1 MNKSTQHYLT
11 QRIQDDLLSFLPNE
25 NKIPTIIVVIP
36 AYNELSTTI
45 AATLDSLRSNKD
57 TQQLETYLLLNY
69 KETDS
74 LNIKQE
80 THITYNWLSSLPHY
94 HDLGLT
100 VMIKALSGKT
110 AGVGQA
116 RKLLMDAAFLRYH
129 HKRAAGIIVN
139 LDADTIVDENYIAAI
154 KNFFETNPRRDA
166 ASIAFSHLLNESD
179 VEYEAILQYELHLR
193 YFINYQRWLKLP
205 FAYQT
210 IGSGMAVRSAAY
222 AREGGMNKKLAGED
236 FYFLHK
242 YSSRLVLGETN
253 ETIIRPSSRR
263 SSRVPF
269 GTGKYVSDHIK
280 QSTVERTTYH
290 PESFIALQKWLGLID
305 HYLFSDDF
313 TNYDHIADDTI
324 LQSFLEAINGVEAI
338 NKVLSET
345 KAGNSRYKRFFQWF
359 DAFLLMKY
367 LHFARENGRPDQRLS
382 SCVNMLFSEL
392 DLKYIGNMKEDL
404 ITIRSYDYQ
413 SNYDNQWRADLISR
427 LSRMAAS

>member
-11 QRIQDDLLSFLPNE
+11 QRIQDDLLPFLPKE
-25 NKIPTIIVVIP
+25 EKIPTIIVVIP

-45 AATLDSLRSNKD
+45 AATLDSLQKNNS
-57 TQQLETYLLLNY
+57 QQLETYLLLNY
-69 KETDS
+69 KETDIQK
-74 LNIKQE
+74 IKQE
-80 THITYNWLSSLPHY
+80 AHTTYKWLSSLRHY
-94 HDLGLT
+94 HNLGLT
-100 VMIKALSGKT
+100 VMIKPLSGKT

-129 HKRAAGIIVN
+129 HNCAEGIIVN

-154 KNFFETNPRRDA
+154 ENFFEENPEHDA
-166 ASIAFSHLLNESD
+166 ASIAFRHLLNESD

-193 YFINYQRWLKLP
+193 YFINYQRWLNLP

-242 YSSRLVLGETN
+242 FSSRLVLGETN
-253 ETIIRPSSRR
+253 KTIIRPSSRR

-280 QSTVERTTYH
+280 RSTEERTTYH
-290 PESFIALQKWLGLID
+290 PESFSALQKWLDIMNP
-305 HYLFSDDF
+305 YLFSDDH
-313 TNYDHIADDTI
+313 TSYDHKAVDPI
-324 LQSFLEAINGVEAI
+324 LQSFLEASNGVEAI

-367 LHFARENGRPDQRLS
+367 LHFARENGRPDQKLS
-382 SCVNMLFSEL
+382 SCVETLFREL
-392 DLKYIGNMKEDL
+392 DLTYNGNMKEAL
-404 ITIRSYDYQ
+404 LTIRSYDYQ
-413 SNYDNQWRADLISR
+413 SNYDYQWRADLISR